1 MERTAPSRF
10 FSGPSS
16 ACLTC
21 ARHCPSTSSHSP
33 TTRCR
38 KARHHM
44 LTWHVRGLVV
54 GHTHEDTGLEMQL
67 DRAIL
72 GSRSHGSV
80 GMCDSSNCIAAATE
94 VHNSSEL
101 QHLTVARDYVRWLQ
115 PVGRSLRNGCQTRGG
130 VETAHRFCYTPRA
143 LTREHRAAGDSWN
156 AFCAVK
162 AHMHDV
168 QLKELSDSGCPRRYR
183 SDVRA
188 DVGLS
193 PQPLRPSGTRHRQ

>member
-33 TTRCR
+33 TTRCH
-38 KARHHM
+38 KARHHV
-44 LTWHVRGLVV
+44 LTWHARGLVV

-80 GMCDSSNCIAAATE
+80 GMCDSINCIAAATE

-101 QHLTVARDYVRWLQ
+101 QHLTVVRDYVRWLQ
-115 PVGRSLRNGCQTRGG
+115 PVGRSLCNGCQTRRGIDA
-130 VETAHRFCYTPRA
+130 AHGFCFLLHATCTDPRA
-143 LTREHRAAGDSWN
+143 SGSW
-156 AFCAVK
+156 
-162 AHMHDV
+162 
-168 QLKELSDSGCPRRYR
+168 
-183 SDVRA
+183 
-188 DVGLS
+188 
-193 PQPLRPSGTRHRQ
+193 